1 MKMITEDFV
10 QREQNGEV
18 VTTSLLIAEK
28 FNKRHDRVLRKI
40 ESMSDEVF
48 SHLKIGVAEYL
59 DEQGKPRK
67 MYRLNRDAFSFI
79 AMGFTGKEADR
90 WKLAFIDAFNQMEQH
105 LRNMLKQE
113 WVEHRDRAALQHQMM
128 SHTLQE
134 VRKLHGK
141 VTAPYHYANESKL
154 VNWALT
160 GKFQKVER
168 SLLSEESLALLAS
181 LETYNAVLL
190 GAGHDR
196 ETRKALLKNRCLE
209 VQQEALEVMPA

>member
-1 MKMITEDFV
+1 MKMITEEFV
-10 QREQNGEV
+10 QRERNGEV
-18 VTTSLLIAEK
+18 VTTSRVIAEK
-28 FNKRHDRVLRKI
+28 FGKRHDTVLRKI

-48 SHLKIGVAEYL
+48 THLKIAVSEYV
-59 DEQGKPRK
+59 DQSGKANK

-90 WKLAFIDAFNQMEQH
+90 WKLAFIDAFNQMENH
-105 LRNMLKQE
+105 LRNMLSRE
-113 WVEHRDRAALQHQMM
+113 WAEHRDRAALQHQMM
-128 SHTLQE
+128 SNTLQE

-141 VTAPYHYANESKL
+141 STEHYHYANESKL

-168 SLLSEESLALLAS
+168 SLMSEQDLALLAS

-196 ETRKALLKNRCLE
+196 DTRKALLKNRCAEAQQEVLE
-209 VQQEALEVMPA
+209 VLAR